1 MNNNQNIN
9 GVNANNNIPV
19 SSPVPQNPINQNAS
33 NVQSNSINNQSSNQ
47 FINTNAF
54 QPNVI
59 SQNGIPLPTNNQ
71 EVSQNVVSNQQVQQ
85 MQTYNESSINDLNVD
100 GSYNRLNVPPEYV
113 NDVKVKE
120 NIEAPKKNTVP
131 ISKELKTVIVIALI
145 LLVFILVM
153 PFLFDL
159 ISNLRFH

>member
-9 GVNANNNIPV
+9 GVNSNNNIPV

-59 SQNGIPLPTNNQ
+59 SQNGMPLPTNNQ
-71 EVSQNVVSNQQVQQ
+71 EVSQNVVSNQQVQH

-145 LLVFILVM
+145 LLVFILIM

>member
-9 GVNANNNIPV
+9 DMNANNNIPV